1 MEENRKKALKYIAN
15 KDKRAVW
22 LRAFHIWQHKP
33 HELAPL
39 ADTINICS
47 SCKTS
52 YQGNYCPR
60 CGQSAKIERFSFKK
74 AFLLFL
80 DVWGMGNRSMF
91 RSIRD
96 LMLRPGYMIRDY
108 ISGMQ
113 SAYFPP
119 FKMFFLL
126 TALSLLVENS
136 SALILGAEKEQT
148 KEQTTEQK
156 AEQTA
161 QATQGTTEL
170 MSDGDKKMEA
180 RLEKVGNDF
189 FTFMDRLQ
197 EKNQAIFS
205 LLMMLLFFMPM
216 YLFLRK
222 SPTIPDLRYSEF
234 VIALVYISNSFTVY
248 QIVADILNLE
258 IINILGAFMALAAFS
273 QFSGYGKFR
282 ILLSLILTA
291 VFSVILLVGL
301 VILTIYIM
309 YLTV

>member
-1 MEENRKKALKYIAN
+1 
-15 KDKRAVW
+15 V
-22 LRAFHIWQHKP
+22 
-33 HELAPL
+33 
-39 ADTINICS
+39 
-47 SCKTS
+47 
-52 YQGNYCPR
+52 G
-60 CGQSAKIERFSFKK
+60 RFSFKK
-74 AFLLFL
+74 ALTLFF
-80 DVWGMGNRSMF
+80 DTWGIGNRSMT

-96 LMLRPGYMIRDY
+96 LLLRPGYMIRDY
-108 ISGMQ
+108 IRGMQ

-180 RLEKVGNDF
+180 RLGKVGNDF

-291 VFSVILLVGL
+291 VFSMILLVGL
-301 VILTIYIM
+301 VILAIYIM

>member
-1 MEENRKKALKYIAN
+1 MNLWTFI
-15 KDKRAVW
+15 KDKKKRKVW
-22 LRAFHIWQHKP
+22 LRAFRIWQHRP
-33 HELAPL
+33 HEVAPL
-39 ADTINICS
+39 VEETQQCA
-47 SCKTS
+47 SCGTV
-52 YQGNYCPR
+52 YTGQYCPR
-60 CGQSAKIERFSFKK
+60 CGQSKIVGRFSFKK
-74 AFLLFL
+74 ALTLFF
-80 DVWGMGNRSMF
+80 DTWGIGNRSMT

-96 LMLRPGYMIRDY
+96 LLLRPGYMIRDY
-108 ISGMQ
+108 IRGMQ

-180 RLEKVGNDF
+180 RLGKVGNDF

-248 QIVADILNLE
+248 QIVADILSSE

-291 VFSVILLVGL
+291 VFSMILLVGL
-301 VILTIYIM
+301 VILAIYIM